1 MTKYVTTSHLTF
13 VQPVVVVTQGKGTVS
28 TSLTCLYSLF
38 ISTYKSYLTQGE
50 IKTAMLLLYII

>member
-13 VQPVVVVTQGKGTVS
+13 VQPVVTQGKGTVS

-50 IKTAMLLLYII
+50 IKTAMHYLT